1 MPPFDPTGLT
11 LMALAARYREG
22 ELDPVDVA
30 EAHLAR
36 CQVGDVL
43 RLLTAERAR
52 AQADAAHRRW
62 RRGRLLGPLDGVP
75 IVIKD
80 LLDTAGDVT
89 GAGSAALFAGPP
101 AAHDAPVVARLD
113 AAGAVFLGKST
124 MTELAFSGLGMNPHT
139 GTPGNV
145 IDPRRVPGGSSSG
158 SAVAVARGWAVA
170 AVGSDTGGSVRIP
183 ASFQGLVGLKTTDG
197 AIPTDGAV
205 ALSTTLDTLGP
216 IARDAADA
224 WALWRAM
231 AALPVADLAEAPA
244 RGRFWAPP
252 TVWRHELDPGVRSRF
267 EAALD
272 ALRSAGHE
280 VVEDPLPELA
290 ELDGLFVRYGSFAA
304 HEAWALYEE
313 MITRDG
319 DRMDPRVVS
328 RVRPVAG
335 RPSSDYLRLGY
346 ARDRLRGAVW
356 IAAAGYDAL
365 LAPTVAVAP
374 PEIAPL
380 EASDDAYVAANA
392 RVLRS
397 TTIVNLLGAPAATV
411 PIGADEHRLPVGL
424 MITTSPG
431 EDAAALAWAGVV
443 ERLGLGSGSV
453 EGVARR

>member
-1 MPPFDPTGLT
+1 MPPSDMTGLT

-22 ELDPVDVA
+22 ELDPAEVA

-36 CQVGDVL
+36 CHVGDVL

-52 AQADAAHRRW
+52 AQAEAAHRRW

-89 GAGSAALFAGPP
+89 GAGSVALFDGPP
-101 AAHDAPVVARLD
+101 AAQDAPVVARLD

-139 GTPGNV
+139 GTPGNAV
-145 IDPRRVPGGSSSG
+145 DPRRVPGGSSSG

-170 AVGSDTGGSVRIP
+170 AIGSDTGGSVRIP

-231 AALPVADLAEAPA
+231 AALPVAALEEPPA
-244 RGRFWAPP
+244 RGRFWAPT

-290 ELDGLFVRYGSFAA
+290 ELDGLFARYGSFAA

-313 MITRDG
+313 MLVRDG

-365 LAPTVAVAP
+365 LAPTVAVTP

-411 PIGADEHRLPVGL
+411 PIGVDEHGLPVGL
-424 MITTSPG
+424 MITTAPG
-431 EDAAALAWAGVV
+431 EDAAALAWAGAV
-443 ERLGLGSGSV
+443 ERLGPGAGIA